1 MKSAAKMLRFPL
13 GGLAKDGSYRDTTY
27 PTEESVY
34 STPMAKNVI
43 GECAFSGRLRGGS
56 RPGLKAVENIES
68 SGTARWL
75 WPNGEP
81 ILWPG
86 GSHWELHGDGDVSH
100 FRAGYLEESGLWVLQ
115 DNSREGFVISTSDA
129 PKSSERVVFHA
140 SPPDLT
146 FEVVY
151 ELVTVSGGHMIFGT
165 FESATLPDGS
175 QIVLSHQP
183 TCLYRDRVF
192 KAEGSVWMASRTGDH
207 GNFDFGGEADDPTK
221 ACAGNLAYAGRKGE
235 DITAFAPFGDSRIF
249 IATRRSLAVI
259 SGEPTSAMAMV
270 SENVGIVSAD
280 AWCNADGALYFIGP
294 NGMYV
299 AAEGSAILVSKQLP
313 EDLKG
318 LDYALL
324 VYDPHYRGIHIFTEN
339 ADWFFDIERKA
350 FWPVEYPATMMPD
363 AGGLVMV
370 NGVNRTIFHCVDGE
384 WRYWDDS
391 QTTDDGEDIESSVA
405 IGPFKCGVN
414 DDVDGMLDSL
424 NVTLANESANCEIR
438 IYVGKSAED
447 AVRSST
453 FLGPYQFGEGWNP
466 VVRPRVRG
474 AWCVIKLYA
483 TGKWSYESIQA
494 NIKVL
499 GRLRA

>member
-1 MKSAAKMLRFPL
+1 MKSAAKLLRFPL

-56 RPGLKAVENIES
+56 RPGLKAVEDVES
-68 SGTARWL
+68 SGTAKWL

-81 ILWPG
+81 ILWP
-86 GSHWELHGDGDVSH
+86 DDK
-100 FRAGYLEESGLWVLQ
+100 Q
-115 DNSREGFVISTSDA
+115 M
-129 PKSSERVVFHA
+129 VF
-140 SPPDLT
+140 
-146 FEVVY
+146 E
-151 ELVTVSGGHMIFGT
+151 T
-165 FESATLPDGS
+165 FESASLPNGS
-175 QIVLSHQP
+175 NIILSHP
-183 TCLYRDRVF
+183 PICIYRDRVF

-235 DITAFAPFGDSRIF
+235 DITAFATFGDSRIF
-249 IATRRSLAVI
+249 IATRRSLSVI
-259 SGEPTSAMAMV
+259 SGEPTSAMAVV
-270 SENVGIVSAD
+270 SDNVGIVSSD
-280 AWCNADGALYFIGP
+280 AWCNADGVLYFIGP
-294 NGMYV
+294 NGLYV
-299 AAEGSAILVSKQLP
+299 SDGSSAILVSKQLP
-313 EDLKG
+313 NDLKG

-324 VYDPHYRGIHIFTEN
+324 VYDPHYLGIHIFTMSQ
-339 ADWFFDIERKA
+339 DWFFDIERKA

-363 AGGLVMV
+363 AGGVAMIG
-370 NGVNRTIFHCVDGE
+370 GVNRVIFHCVDGE

-391 QTTDDGEDIESSVA
+391 QDTDDGEAIESYVA

-414 DDVDGMLDSL
+414 DDVDGMIDAITATMAKGSAD
-424 NVTLANESANCEIR
+424 VTIEVFTA
-438 IYVGKSAED
+438 KSAEES
-447 AVRSST
+447 VSRSTDENQSPHST
-453 FLGPYQFGEGWNP
+453 FNVTQGWNP

-474 AWCVIKLYA
+474 AWCVFVLRA
-483 TGKWSYESIQA
+483 TGRWAYESIQA

>member
-1 MKSAAKMLRFPL
+1 MKSAAKLLRFPL

-43 GECAFSGRLRGGS
+43 GECAFSSRLRGGS

-81 ILWPG
+81 ILWPD
-86 GSHWELHGDGDVSH
+86 EK
-100 FRAGYLEESGLWVLQ
+100 RM
-115 DNSREGFVISTSDA
+115 
-129 PKSSERVVFHA
+129 VF
-140 SPPDLT
+140 D
-146 FEVVY
+146 
-151 ELVTVSGGHMIFGT
+151 T

-175 QIVLSHQP
+175 QIILSHPP
-183 TCLYRDRVF
+183 TCIYRDRVF

-207 GNFDFGGEADDPTK
+207 GNFDFGGESDDPTK

-280 AWCNADGALYFIGP
+280 AWCNADGAFYFIGP

-299 AAEGSAILVSKQLP
+299 AADSSAILVSKQLP

-324 VYDPHYRGIHIFTEN
+324 VYDPHYRGIHVFTESQ
-339 ADWFFDIERKA
+339 DWFFDIERKA

-363 AGGLVMV
+363 AGGSVII

-384 WRYWDDS
+384 WRYWDDA
-391 QTTDDGEDIESSVA
+391 QTTDDGEDISSIVA

-414 DDVDGMLDSL
+414 DDVDGMLDAL

-474 AWCVIKLYA
+474 AWCVIRLYA
-483 TGKWSYESIQA
+483 TGKWAYESIQA